1 MDYRSYRRLGKFYR
15 EQVTTIVGLLEH
27 HFRSQ
32 TKKFEEYLIVC
43 ERLGKTPNLA
53 KIPMDRNY
61 YPFEVQLAM
70 AIHEV
75 LPDRWDGM
83 SGSYLGKDWS
93 ALGDILEIMEIED
106 KKTVCFFLKHV
117 ENAQMVNINDELKR
131 KRDAD
136 QRRAKAGR

>member
-1 MDYRSYRRLGKFYR
+1 M
-15 EQVTTIVGLLEH
+15 GLLEH

-93 ALGDILEIMEIED
+93 AVGTYLDAYKVED
-106 KKTVCFFLKHV
+106 KTTVLFFIKVLDIEYSKIV
-117 ENAQMVNINDELKR
+117 NENLGKERKKEERKSQANINVPNIK
-131 KRDAD
+131 
-136 QRRAKAGR
+136 